1 MATFL
6 AWLTGLAK
14 LIPLL
19 DRLVTILQGRKLKAE
34 GRAEAQ
40 ADQNRADLNAVKKV
54 TDARRAA
61 RDAESGGVRE
71 DDKYLR
77 D

>member
-1 MATFL
+1 MATFM
-6 AWLTGLAK
+6 AWLAGLAK

-19 DRLVTILQGRKLKAE
+19 DRLVSLFQGEKLKAE

-40 ADQNRADLNAVKKV
+40 ADQNRADLDALTKV
-54 TDARRAA
+54 TNARRAA
-61 RDAESGGVRE
+61 RDAESGGLHE

>member
-1 MATFL
+1 MATLL
-6 AWLTGLAK
+6 AWLTGFAK

-40 ADQNRADLNAVKKV
+40 AEQDRADLDAVKKV

-61 RDAESGGVRE
+61 RDSDGGVRE
-71 DDKYLR
+71 DKYLR